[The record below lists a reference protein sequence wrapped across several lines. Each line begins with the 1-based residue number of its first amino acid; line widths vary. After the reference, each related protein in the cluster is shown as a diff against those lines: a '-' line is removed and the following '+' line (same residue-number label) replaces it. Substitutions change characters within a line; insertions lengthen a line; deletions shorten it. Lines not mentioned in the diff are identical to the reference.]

1 MFYSDSIS
9 KGFLEAGTYVP
20 FLSPERQAN
29 RWGDY
34 EDPTYLGFYIRF
46 WFQPKEY
53 APDGIG
59 TDYLPQGL
67 LIADNEP
74 GSSGSVV
81 DKMPLAD
88 SAQAYLRR
96 RNEHYRAKM
105 IKEFREGLFDV
116 SNNTP
121 WMFQKV
127 TGLADLWKIDPKNNW
142 RTKDK
147 KITIECLET
156 ISMKMSYLADL
167 YRKAAWD
174 SAYHRWIL
182 PDVQRFFSMEII
194 VTEMRNMQVLPDLPR
209 KQAEKEN
216 SFLNQLTGFA
226 ESNTALNNIVNS
238 DLAQTFLS
246 LLENDEGSSPSY
258 WSTGT
263 FLQFNLDFCEF
274 DFFSEAPPY
283 LDNLTAEIAKDAATM
298 KMVINVGRVTE
309 INSYGLLGGLLQD
322 TWSQYDRGK
331 RIREDNF
338 GGPNQAQARGS
349 LTALKG
355 LDTSLDFTDPD
366 NIRAKRESERKK
378 TPIGLSNNKS
388 LNRGGGGPTTG
399 APPTGPLIPDF
410 DLGLAGAV
418 FPGLQSNLDTAI
430 ASANDFA
437 RNIGSGQNG
446 GEKLN
451 SLGNVY
457 GLTPDDITAALAA
470 LSGTQATQ
478 KFLGNFAGSRDIQQA
493 LGRASIVADVTG
505 DVFLGV
511 VDGDGTI
518 GKAASLINLLAG
530 TPPELV
536 QGFIGAINLMAETV
550 EGTPLQGQSVSD
562 IMSIVAS
569 QNLQAQASQAD
580 LQGASPTIG
589 NPGSVNLQAPSIMN
603 TALGKIL
610 FESNLPQGK
619 PGGKVVLTAAD
630 VTPATEQSVEFRGK
644 KPRKADL
651 EREELTGAEP
661 SMNMETSVPLTGAPV
676 ETSTDTKVNLDAAE
690 PSKDKP
696 DKRADLEGPRK
707 PEAFAQ
713 STELASPPKSISEN
727 QESVN
732 LEAPRVEKPRL
743 KRVDLQEPNV
753 NKPTLG
759 NAGLD
764 GPDPENPKLGNAN
777 LEE

>member
-1 MFYSDSIS
+1 MYYSDSIS
-9 KGFLEAGTYVP
+9 KGFLNAGTYVP
-20 FLSPERQAN
+20 YLSPESRPS
-29 RWGDY
+29 RWADY

-59 TDYLPQGL
+59 TDYMPQGL
-67 LIADNEP
+67 LMADNDA
-74 GSSGSVV
+74 GSSGGII

-96 RNEHYRAKM
+96 RNEHYRARM
-105 IKEFREGLFDV
+105 IKEFRDGLFDI

-121 WMFQKV
+121 WVFQKV

-142 RTKDK
+142 RTKEK
-147 KITIECLET
+147 KITIECLDT
-156 ISMKMSYLADL
+156 ISLKMSYLADL

-194 VTEMRNMQVLPDLPR
+194 VTEMRNMQVLPDVPR
-209 KQAEKEN
+209 KQEEKEN
-216 SFLNQLTGFA
+216 SFLNQLAGFA

-238 DLAQTFLS
+238 DLAQTFLT
-246 LLENDEGSSPSY
+246 LLEKDEGASPSY

-283 LDNLTAEIAKDAATM
+283 LDNLTSEIAKEPAAM

-309 INSYGLLGGLLQD
+309 VNSYGLLGGLLQD

-331 RIREDNF
+331 RIRDDNF
-338 GGPNQAQARGS
+338 GGANQAQAAGS

-355 LDTSLDFTDPD
+355 LDATLDFKDPD

-378 TPIGLSNNKS
+378 TPIGLSNSKS
-388 LNRGGGGPTTG
+388 LTRGGGGPTTG

-418 FPGLQSNLDTAI
+418 FPGLQQGLDTAI
-430 ASANDFA
+430 AGANDFA
-437 RNIGSGQNG
+437 RNIGSGD
-446 GEKLN
+446 KLN

-457 GLTPDDITAALAA
+457 GLTPEDIIAGLGALV
-470 LSGTQATQ
+470 GTQATQ
-478 KFLGNFAGSRDIQQA
+478 KFLGMFAGSRDMQQA
-493 LGRASIVADVTG
+493 LGKASVVADVAG
-505 DVFLGV
+505 DAFLGV

-518 GKAASLINLLAG
+518 GKAASLLNILAG

-536 QGFIGAINLMAETV
+536 QGFIGAMDLMAQAV

-569 QNLQAQASQAD
+569 QNLQGQASQTD
-580 LQGASPTIG
+580 LQGAAPTIG

-603 TALGKIL
+603 TPLGKIL
-610 FESNLPQGK
+610 FESNLPQGT
-619 PGGKVVLTAAD
+619 PGGKVVLSSAE
-630 VTPATEQSVEFRGK
+630 VNQATERVVEFRGK
-644 KPRKADL
+644 KQRKVDL

-661 SMNMETSVPLTGAPV
+661 STIMDGSVPLTGAPA
-676 ETSTDTKVNLDAAE
+676 ESSTDTKVVLSAAE
-690 PSKDKP
+690 PSKDTP
-696 DKRADLEGPRK
+696 DKRTDLEGPR
-707 PEAFAQ
+707 PPDAFAQ
-713 STELASPPKSISEN
+713 STELTSPPKIVSET
-727 QESVN
+727 QESVR
-732 LEAPRVEKPRL
+732 LEEPKVERPRL

-759 NAGLD
+759 NADLE
-764 GPDPENPKLGNAN
+764 GPTPENPNLGNVN
-777 LEE
+777 LD